1 MNNCTPKTF
10 DNLNEM
16 DQFLET
22 LKLPTKQV
30 QIPLL
35 FFCNLQAIVLFM
47 GTTSLYR
54 WQEIVTGNK
63 VREMEG
69 HMPFISLFLG
79 ITDSYIL
86 CQIYETIF
94 YIMLIFIVV
103 YGRRLFLSLL
113 LLWWQTFNVIFDKML
128 NLYYLFNKLKH
139 FLFIYTYI
147 STLIKLR
154 TYSSVFLF
162 NPNYIIILV
171 LYDMLLF
178 II

>member
-16 DQFLET
+16 DQFPET

-30 QIPLL
+30 QIPLP
-35 FFCNLQAIVLFM
+35 FSCNLQAIVLFM

-63 VREMEG
+63 AREMEG
-69 HMPFISLFLG
+69 HMPFISFLG

-86 CQIYETIF
+86 CLIYETIF

-103 YGRRLFLSLL
+103 YGRRLLSLL
-113 LLWWQTFNVIFDKML
+113 LPWWQTFNFIFDKML

-147 STLIKLR
+147 SILMKLR

-162 NPNYIIILV
+162 NPNYMIILV